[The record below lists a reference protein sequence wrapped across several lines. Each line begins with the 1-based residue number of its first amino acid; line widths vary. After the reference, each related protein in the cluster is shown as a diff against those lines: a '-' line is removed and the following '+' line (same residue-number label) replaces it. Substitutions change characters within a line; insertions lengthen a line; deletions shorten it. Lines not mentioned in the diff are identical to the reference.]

1 MTGAPR
7 ISVIIVTDRY
17 STIRRVLASLRGQ
30 TAKSEMEVVLVMPA
44 GLRDNDDEVSLE
56 GEFAALRMV
65 EIPSVHPMPDAR
77 AAGIRAATAPIVF
90 LGETHSF
97 PDPGFVQAI
106 LEAHTGDCD
115 IVVPGLANA
124 NPENALSWGSF
135 LADYGSW
142 LDALPAGAT
151 GGGPT
156 WNVAYRRS
164 LLDAVDDN
172 LELAMEHGDE
182 MGERLRSR
190 NTRFVFEPRARLP
203 HANVS
208 ILKWWVEQRY
218 LCGMLVGNARKERW
232 GIGRR
237 VIYVAASPLIPFLTM
252 YRLRHALGAL
262 RRQGKLNLGIV
273 VSVFAGS
280 VVRTAGEVV
289 GYVRGAKRGAQERM
303 DHYELHKLE
312 FTRMSRA

>member
-1 MTGAPR
+1 MGAPR
-7 ISVIIVTDRY
+7 ISVIVVTDRY
-17 STIRRVLASLRGQ
+17 STIRRVLRSLHNQ
-30 TAKSEMEVVLVMPA
+30 TARSEMEVVIVMPA
-44 GLRDNDDEVSLE
+44 GVRENDDEVSLD

-65 EIPSVHPMPDAR
+65 EIPTVHPMPVAR
-77 AAGIRAATAPIVF
+77 AAGIRAATAPLVF

-97 PDPGFVQAI
+97 PEPELVEAI

-115 IVVPGLANA
+115 IVVPGLSNA
-124 NPENALSWGSF
+124 NPENALSWSSF

-142 LDALPAGAT
+142 LADLPAGPA

-156 WNVAYRRS
+156 WNVAYRKS
-164 LLDAVDDN
+164 ILEEIDAR
-172 LELAMEHGDE
+172 LELALEHGDE
-182 MGERLRSR
+182 MGELLRAR
-190 NTRFVFEPRARLP
+190 GTRFVFQPRARLP

-208 ILKWWVEQRY
+208 IAKWWIEQRY
-218 LCGMLVGNARKERW
+218 LCGMLVGGARKNRW

-237 VIYVAASPLIPFLTM
+237 LLYVAASPLIPFLTM
-252 YRLRHALGAL
+252 YRLRSALGAL
-262 RRQGKLNLGIV
+262 RANGELRAAIVPALFLG
-273 VSVFAGS
+273 A

-289 GYVRGAKRGAQERM
+289 GYIRGAREGAQERM

>member
-1 MTGAPR
+1 MGAPR

-17 STIRRVLASLRGQ
+17 STIRRVLASLRSQ
-30 TAKSEMEVVLVMPA
+30 TAKDEMEVVLVMPA
-44 GLRDNDDEVSLE
+44 GIREDDDVVALE

-65 EIPSVHPMPDAR
+65 EIPTVHPMPHAR
-77 AAGIRAATAPIVF
+77 AVGIRAATAPIVF

-97 PDPGFVQAI
+97 PQPEFVEAI
-106 LEAHTGDCD
+106 LEAHAGDCD
-115 IVVPGLANA
+115 IVVPGMSNA
-124 NPENALSWGSF
+124 NPENALSWGAF
-135 LADYGSW
+135 LSDYGGW
-142 LDALPAGAT
+142 LDALPAGET

-156 WNVAYRRS
+156 WNVAYRKS
-164 LLDAVDDN
+164 LLNDLDEG

-190 NTRFVFEPRARLP
+190 KIRFVFQPRARLP

-208 ILKWWVEQRY
+208 ITKWWLEQRY
-218 LCGMLVGNARKERW
+218 LCGLLVGNARRNRW

-237 VIYVAASPLIPFLTM
+237 LVYVAASPVIPLLAM
-252 YRLRHALGAL
+252 YRLRNALGAL
-262 RRQGKLNLGIV
+262 RANRQLGVKIV
-273 VSVFAGS
+273 ASLFAGA

-289 GYVRGAKRGAQERM
+289 GYVRGAHAGAQERM
-303 DHYELHKLE
+303 DQYELHKLE